1 MSNRRIVLPGIIL
14 GVVVLALAAVFAIV
28 LPKVNGETDDLS
40 LPATLPG
47 GYTASDLAQAWKGA
61 PGATDDKIDQAAASE
76 RTSRDYGDKTLAA
89 AGVDAV
95 TRTYVGDD
103 YQTYVVVQAFR
114 AQGGAFSPFQFT
126 DPANAES
133 GQEIQHLVKHGDAVC
148 IEFGSA
154 DGQGGSQASYVECQ
168 KSEGDYTVQVTS
180 QLELDEAVK
189 LVDVVY
195 DELV

>member
-1 MSNRRIVLPGIIL
+1 MSNRRIVLPGVLL
-14 GVVVLALAAVFAIV
+14 GVVLLALFVVFAVV
-28 LPKVNGETDDLS
+28 LPKATGETGELS

-47 GYTASDLAQAWKGA
+47 GYTASDLAAAWKGA
-61 PGATDDKIDQAAASE
+61 PGATEQNIDQAAASE
-76 RTSRDYGDKTLAA
+76 RTSRSYGDKALAA

-95 TRTYVGDD
+95 TRTYVGSD

-114 AQGGAFSPFQFT
+114 APGGAFAPFQFT

-168 KSEGDYTVQVTS
+168 KSEGDLTVQVTS
-180 QLELDEAVK
+180 QLELDKAVD

-195 DELV
+195 DEVA